1 MAASVT
7 IHVAWFFENLKIIY
21 LKFQKILKKLDLS
34 NDKFYKSAKFQLETP
49 YILRSA
55 QITKVE
61 K

>member
-21 LKFQKILKKLDLS
+21 LKFQKNLKKLDLS
-34 NDKFYKSAKFQLETP
+34 NKFYKSAKFQLETS